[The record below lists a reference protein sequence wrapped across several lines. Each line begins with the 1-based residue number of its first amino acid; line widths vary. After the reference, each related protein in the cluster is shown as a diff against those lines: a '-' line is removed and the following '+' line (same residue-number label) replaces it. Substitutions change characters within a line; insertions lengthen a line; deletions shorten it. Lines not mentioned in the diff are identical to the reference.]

1 MSRFGVRSTVVVALL
16 LVGIAVVPAGGA
28 LAASDSVETV
38 RTGSVFQEDAPA
50 NNSTS
55 PPQQENP
62 NQVNEGGN
70 SEALREYLSSQLSE
84 QLAGSSIQ
92 ISQGQYEDAQDA
104 LGEQY
109 SGTLS
114 KYVEVSGGTGGAGT
128 GGNNGDGG
136 SVNEQAE
143 QFNKTAQTQS
153 RYAQSLQNYWG
164 TYEEYQSARENGNG
178 ERARR
183 LARNLRSLSSELA
196 EASDVLATHYQN
208 ISGSSGVS
216 YQNELQSI
224 NNTTKNVSQQ
234 TNSIVTG
241 EFTPTR
247 MTASADAQ
255 GSFSNPIQIT
265 GQVATNGTTP
275 LNGTIQ
281 VQTPNQTFQG
291 PVTANGSFTIP
302 YRPTEAPTGQLT
314 ANVTYVPYPSGPYLG
329 SNSTIQTNITQDIPS
344 IQLGTAPT
352 TVQYDR
358 SVQVTGQVTVE
369 NQSVPNTTVQLQ
381 VAGVNLA
388 QTRTN
393 DSGRYN
399 TSAPLPLEVAAGN
412 QALVV
417 AVGETET
424 ALAPAENQTTVT
436 VAETPTELTLFATHN
451 STEVQVQGH
460 LQTTDGQAI
469 RNQPVTLR
477 RNGEVVQSVETNGS
491 GNISATLPLSD
502 ADMKH
507 ANIEIVATFDG
518 QQTNL
523 ASTQATATVTLSQS
537 GGLFGTGIPRSHG
550 LAGGGFLGLVG
561 LAYAFVR
568 RRSDNDESTAET
580 TADAST
586 TSTESEL
593 HTIQAAPTSTWDDQL
608 ERATVA
614 IEDDNVEQAIRALYG
629 TVRTVYAPGT
639 ETSQTHWGFFKTA
652 SSDLD
657 LSPAAHETLREVTEA
672 YEAVQFADNPP
683 SKEYVAELVT
693 DAETHLKEWT
703 ANRNL
708 NPAPSRSEQ

>member
-1 MSRFGVRSTVVVALL
+1 VSRFGVRSTVVVAFL
-16 LVGIAVVPAGGA
+16 LVGVAVVPAGGA
-28 LAASDSVETV
+28 LAASDSVEIV
-38 RTGSVFQEDAPA
+38 RTGSAFQEDAPT

-62 NQVNEGGN
+62 NQVDEGGN

-109 SGTLS
+109 NGTLS

-128 GGNNGDGG
+128 DGNNGDGG

-183 LARNLRSLSSELA
+183 LARELRLLSSELTQA
-196 EASDVLATHYQN
+196 SEALVTHYQN
-208 ISGSSGVS
+208 ISESSGVA

-224 NNTTKNVSQQ
+224 NNTTQNVSQQ
-234 TNSIVTG
+234 TNSIITG

-247 MTASADAQ
+247 MTATANAE
-255 GSFSNPIQIT
+255 GSFSSPIPIS
-265 GQVATNGTTP
+265 GQVVTNGTVP

-281 VQTPNQTFQG
+281 VQTANRTLQE
-291 PVTANGSFTIP
+291 PVAANSSFTLP
-302 YRPTEAPTGQLT
+302 YRPIEAPTGQLT

-329 SNSTIQTNITQDIPS
+329 SNSTIQTNITQDTPS
-344 IQLGTAPT
+344 VHLETAPT
-352 TVQYDR
+352 TVRYNR
-358 SVQVTGQVTVE
+358 AVQVTGQVTVE

-393 DSGRYN
+393 ESGMYN
-399 TSAPLPLEVAAGN
+399 TSEPLPVQVAAGN

-417 AVGETET
+417 TVGETET
-424 ALAPAENQTTVT
+424 ALAPVKNQTTVT
-436 VAETPTELTLFATHN
+436 VAETPTALTLSATHN
-451 STEVQVQGH
+451 STEIQVQGH
-460 LQTTDGQAI
+460 LQTTDGQEI
-469 RNQPVTLR
+469 GNQPVTLR
-477 RNGEVVQSVETNGS
+477 RNGEVVQSVQTNDS
-491 GNISATLPLSD
+491 GGLSATLPLSD
-502 ADMKH
+502 AETKH
-507 ANIEIVATFDG
+507 ANIEITATFDG

-523 ASTQATATVTLSQS
+523 ASTRATATVTLPQS
-537 GGLFGTGIPRSHG
+537 GGLFGIGISRLLG
-550 LAGGGFLGLVG
+550 LAGGGLLGLAG
-561 LAYAFVR
+561 IAYAFVR
-568 RRSDNDESTAET
+568 RRSDNGESTAET
-580 TADAST
+580 RADAST
-586 TSTESEL
+586 GSTESEPD
-593 HTIQAAPTSTWDDQL
+593 TTQAAPTSSWDDQL

-614 IEDDNVEQAIRALYG
+614 IEDGNVEQAIRTLYG
-629 TVRTVYAPGT
+629 TVRTVYTPGN
-639 ETSQTHWGFFKTA
+639 ETSQTHWGFFETA

-657 LSPAAHETLREVTEA
+657 LSPAARETLREVTEA

-683 SKEYVAELVT
+683 SKEYVADLVT
-693 DAETHLKEWT
+693 DTETHLEEWT